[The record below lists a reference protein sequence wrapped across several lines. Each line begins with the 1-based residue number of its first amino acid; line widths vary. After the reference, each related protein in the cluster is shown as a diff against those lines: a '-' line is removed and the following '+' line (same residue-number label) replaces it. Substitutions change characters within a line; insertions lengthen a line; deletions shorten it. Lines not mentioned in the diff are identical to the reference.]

1 MATKLKTTEQDFFQI
16 KANLKDYMRNQTE
29 FADYDFDGST
39 LSHLLDV
46 LAYNTHYSALTANMS
61 VNEMFLDTAVI
72 RNNVVSHAKGLGYTP
87 LSMKSSIGVVSVT
100 GTTSSTTEVVIPRG
114 SIFSSASS
122 KFVSLTD
129 YSGTPVGGTV
139 TWTGIDLYEGKLLK
153 NTFVVGGEEQVYE
166 IPNKNVDTTTL
177 RIKIKDTVAS
187 TTWTEY
193 KLAKYLTDVTDTSA
207 LYFLQEGR
215 DEKFEITFGDGILGT
230 KLSAGNIMEVEYV
243 RCNGVEGDGVSSFTM
258 GSTISGLT
266 GTTVTTETK
275 SGGGG
280 SIESMDSIKLNAPFN
295 YTAQN
300 RAVTA
305 ADYSTLIQQIYP
317 NVDAI
322 SVWGGEDNDPQVYGK
337 VFASIKPSSGVTLT
351 SDAKAS
357 ITTSLKAYR
366 VMSIIPE
373 IVDPEYLYLLVD
385 VVFKYNSGVTTLTSS
400 ELKTKV
406 QTSISSYN
414 SGQLLSFNKMFRH
427 SVFSAIIDSTD
438 SAIVSS
444 ISKVKVKQYKIPV
457 LNTVSKYDFDF
468 GNTFYHPHSGHM
480 PGGYGVV
487 RSNGFMVFGNETVI
501 YYMEDDGAGNI
512 ILFHKES
519 GATTNTIDNSSFG
532 SVDYILGKIS
542 IPELSISSIFG
553 TDENLSFTVELDSN
567 DVVPVRNQI
576 IQIETSTVSASED
589 TVASGTYSGNVNYKT
604 TPSRY

>member
-1 MATKLKTTEQDFFQI
+1 
-16 KANLKDYMRNQTE
+16 
-29 FADYDFDGST
+29 
-39 LSHLLDV
+39 
-46 LAYNTHYSALTANMS
+46 
-61 VNEMFLDTAVI
+61 
-72 RNNVVSHAKGLGYTP
+72 VV
-87 LSMKSSIGVVSVT
+87 
-100 GTTSSTTEVVIPRG
+100 TS
-114 SIFSSASS
+114 
-122 KFVSLTD
+122 
-129 YSGTPVGGTV
+129 
-139 TWTGIDLYEGKLLK
+139 
-153 NTFVVGGEEQVYE
+153 Q
-166 IPNKNVDTTTL
+166 
-177 RIKIKDTVAS
+177 
-187 TTWTEY
+187 
-193 KLAKYLTDVTDTSA
+193 
-207 LYFLQEGR
+207 
-215 DEKFEITFGDGILGT
+215 
-230 KLSAGNIMEVEYV
+230 
-243 RCNGVEGDGVSSFTM
+243 
-258 GSTISGLT
+258 
-266 GTTVTTETK
+266 TK

-385 VVFKYNSGVTTLTSS
+385 VVFKYNSGVTALTAS
-400 ELKTKV
+400 ELKAKV
-406 QTSISSYN
+406 QTSISDYN
-414 SGQLLSFNKMFRH
+414 SGQLLSFNKMFRS
-427 SVFSAIIDSTD
+427 SVFSGIIDSTD
-438 SAIVSS
+438 TAIVSS
-444 ISKVKVKQYKIPV
+444 ITKVKVKQYKIPV

-487 RSNGFMVFGNETVI
+487 RSNGFYVFGNTTVI
-501 YYMEDDGAGNI
+501 YYMEDDGEGNI

-519 GATTNTIDNSSFG
+519 GATTNTVDNSSFG
-532 SVDYILGKIS
+532 TVDYIEGKIS
-542 IPELSISSIFG
+542 IPELSISEISG
-553 TDENLSFTVELDSN
+553 EDENLSFTVELDSN